1 MKVGI
6 TCAGIGPYASGDFLR
21 RAVQACERAG
31 FAHFWLPDHVVL
43 FGDDATSD
51 YPYGEGAVGEKEDQD
66 PDAALQLGSSNPIP
80 DPRSPFVDVVTA
92 LTWMAAATN
101 RIEVGSNV
109 MVLPQQNPV
118 VLAKALATLDSF
130 SYGRLI
136 LGVGTGWSKE
146 EYESCGV
153 DYATR
158 GKRMDE
164 AVAVLRSLWADGA
177 SSFSGQF
184 FSFRNAYSYPKPVR
198 PGGIPILMGGESK
211 PALRRLAKVG
221 DGWLPYNMP
230 VEDAPRMI
238 RELKDMTRAEG
249 RDPDR
254 LRIIKIVYTS
264 AGIDELK
271 RYVDAGVTEF
281 NVATSG
287 EIPLGDK
294 GMQAKIAEFAE
305 RLVAPLA
312 NW

>member
-6 TCAGIGPYASGDFLR
+6 TCAGIGAYANGDFLR

-43 FGDDATSD
+43 FGEYPESD
-51 YPYGEGAVGEKEDQD
+51 YPYGESTVGAKEDQD

-80 DPRSPFVDVVTA
+80 DPRNPFVDAVTA
-92 LTWMAAATN
+92 LTWMAAATS
-101 RIEVGSNV
+101 RIEVGSNIL
-109 MVLPQQNPV
+109 VLPQQNPV
-118 VLAKALATLDSF
+118 ILAKALATLDSF
-130 SYGRLI
+130 SGGRVI
-136 LGVGTGWSKE
+136 LGVGTGWAKE
-146 EYESCGV
+146 EYEACGV
-153 DYATR
+153 DFASR

-164 AVAVLRSLWADGA
+164 AIAVLRTLWNDEA
-177 SSFSGQF
+177 SSFSGEF
-184 FSFRNAYSYPKPVR
+184 FNFKEAYSFPKPAR

-211 PALRRLAKVG
+211 PALRRLARVG

-238 RELKDMTRAEG
+238 GELKDMTRAEG
-249 RDPDR
+249 RDPDK

-264 AGIDELK
+264 AELDELK

-287 EIPLGDK
+287 EIPLDDA
-294 GMQAKIAEFAE
+294 GMEAKIAEFAE
-305 RLVAPLA
+305 RLVAPLQS
-312 NW
+312 W

>member
-6 TCAGIGPYASGDFLR
+6 TCAGVGPYASGDFLR
-21 RAVQACERAG
+21 RAAQSCERHG

-43 FGDDATSD
+43 FGEYPESD
-51 YPYGEGAVGEKEDQD
+51 YPYGESTVGAKEDMD

-80 DPRSPFVDVVTA
+80 DPRNPFVDAVVA
-92 LTWMAAATN
+92 LTWMAAATS
-101 RIEVGSNV
+101 RIEVGSNIL
-109 MVLPQQNPV
+109 VLPQQNPV

-130 SYGRLI
+130 SRGRVI
-136 LGVGTGWSKE
+136 LGVGSGWAKE
-146 EYESCGV
+146 EYEACGV
-153 DYATR
+153 DFATR
-158 GKRMDE
+158 GKRLDE
-164 AVAVLRSLWADGA
+164 AIAVLRTLWNDEA

-184 FSFRNAYSYPKPVR
+184 FDFRNAYSFPKPVR

-211 PALRRLAKVG
+211 PALRRLARVG

-238 RELKDMTRAEG
+238 GELKEMVRAEG
-249 RDPDR
+249 RDPDT

-264 AGIDELK
+264 AELDELK

-287 EIPLGDK
+287 EIPLDDA
-294 GMQAKIAEFAE
+294 GMEAKIAEFAE

-312 NW
+312 GW